1 MREHALDLTRKIKY
15 LDIRQAALEEELIT
29 TRTTKTSLI
38 LQLEQVLSPEPQ
50 VPQGREQDQIAADID
65 KALQE
70 AGVTLADAHS

>member
-38 LQLEQVLSPEPQ
+38 LQLEQVLSPDQEP
-50 VPQGREQDQIAADID
+50 EQDQIAADID